1 MPRSSNNDNKQDM
14 ISNNDKAKIRR
25 VTAPDKIA
33 EALAMREAG
42 FTVLAI
48 SQRLGVPVRTLQ
60 RHFGEHGAVKGKVR
74 QELLE
79 AARADLIQRVTS
91 DDAIRVEAAKLLA
104 DDLAHARHL
113 RELLIAASEQL
124 QASSLKDAALVMRA
138 AAAYSTAIK
147 NTSDMLRHGLRL
159 DQLSEDS
166 AAELPELVIS
176 ELTPEQVSKL
186 RDAQRT
192 EEMLH

>member
-1 MPRSSNNDNKQDM
+1 MPRSSNNANKQDM
-14 ISNNDKAKIRR
+14 SNNSDKAKIWR

-48 SQRLGVPVRTLQ
+48 SQRLGVPVRTLK
-60 RHFGEHGAVKGKVR
+60 RHFSEHGAVKGKVK

-91 DDAIRVEAAKLLA
+91 DDAIRNEAAKLLA

-113 RELLIAASEQL
+113 RELLHAASEQL

-159 DQLSEDS
+159 DRLSDD
-166 AAELPELVIS
+166 AETDLPELVVS
-176 ELTPEQVSKL
+176 ELSPEEVGKL
-186 RDAQRT
+186 RDAQQAQ
-192 EEMLH
+192 ELLH

>member
-1 MPRSSNNDNKQDM
+1 MKNMTSK
-14 ISNNDKAKIRR
+14 
-25 VTAPDKIA
+25 TAAEPDKIA
-33 EALAMREAG
+33 QALAMREVG

-48 SQRLGVPVRTLQ
+48 SQRLGVPVRTLK
-60 RHFGEHGAVKGKVR
+60 RHFAEHGAVKGKVK

-113 RELLIAASEQL
+113 RELLLAASEQL

-138 AAAYSTAIK
+138 AAAYSTAVK

-159 DQLSEDS
+159 DRLSDD
-166 AAELPELVIS
+166 AETDLPELVVS
-176 ELTPEQVSKL
+176 ELSPEEVGKL
-186 RDAQRT
+186 RDAQQAQ
-192 EEMLH
+192 ELLH